1 VKVRAR
7 TGCEQASVNHCP
19 ERSCSIKGQLKEVT
33 EEAGEENKWKK
44 KNIVGEVRRGKC
56 GKRDSSRKA
65 AVRRPQSSCNHVVLN
80 AI

>member
-1 VKVRAR
+1 MKVRAR

-19 ERSCSIKGQLKEVT
+19 ERSCSIKGEQKEVK

-44 KNIVGEVRRGKC
+44 IIVGEVRRGKC